1 MNPNWSDAETWIDII
16 DHIIIGLVVVLAAG
30 IPSWMTAKTNKA
42 MKAETKV
49 IRDQLVNGHT
59 TYMRADLDRALAAIE
74 SLAEEISHLR
84 KDLSLEQTS
93 RRSQIDDLRGDVDR
107 MRRRP

>member
-1 MNPNWSDAETWIDII
+1 MNWPSDAADWMDVADHLLVILGAII
-16 DHIIIGLVVVLAAG
+16 LAA
-30 IPSWMTAKTNKA
+30 IPSLLTAKTHRSV
-42 MKAETKV
+42 KAETKV
-49 IRDQLVNGHT
+49 IREQLVNGHT

-107 MRRRP
+107 MRRRET